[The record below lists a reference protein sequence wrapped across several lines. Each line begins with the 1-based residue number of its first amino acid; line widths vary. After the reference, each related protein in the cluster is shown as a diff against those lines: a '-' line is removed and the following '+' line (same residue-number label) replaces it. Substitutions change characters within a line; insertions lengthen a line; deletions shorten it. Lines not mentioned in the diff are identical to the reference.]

1 MAVPTNWLTLPMV
14 WAVGDASPYKIIQI
28 RPRQGTPQLRITN
41 YELRIKTERMLL

>member
-1 MAVPTNWLTLPMV
+1 LNYDNAEFVIAV

-28 RPRQGTPQLRITN
+28 RPRQGTPQFRITN